1 MGPYFTWLKDCVAVD
16 KYTFR
21 WDFNSYQ
28 ANWQFFLF
36 YGGGTAFPFSPES
49 ATAGGANWKN
59 QVGTGPFML
68 TDFVDGSSCTFTRNP
83 NYWGMTTINGKQYQ
97 EPFIDKLVYLIVP
110 DQSTELA
117 ALQTGKIDLYTQVA
131 SNQATN
137 LKQRAPDMIQEKW
150 LGDSV
155 YIYKMNRLDTAEPVS
170 NLQVRQALFMATD
183 FQTIANNVF
192 GGGDILGWPVG
203 RGNPSY
209 TPLENQSAQVQALF
223 SFNTA
228 QAKQMLTAAGYP
240 NGFSIN
246 ITVNA
251 SIQQEIDAATIMVA
265 DWAQIGVKVNII
277 SLNQVALASEKTANT
292 FTGLLAWP
300 VAVANP
306 LTPMQWYSGTTVGYT
321 YKTGEPLDVEETAAL
336 AEMDPLKEQA
346 DATQFSKDA
355 LVDCGIIPLTN
366 NYLINCYWPWLTNYY
381 GEIDGAYHNQVVMI
395 RELWINQSLK
405 TSLKY

>member
-21 WDFNSYQ
+21 WDFNSYF
-28 ANWQFFLF
+28 ANWQFFLL
-36 YGGGTAFPFSPES
+36 YGGGTAFPFCPES

-68 TDFVDGSSCTFTRNP
+68 TDFVDGSSCTFTKNT
-83 NYWGMTTINGKQYQ
+83 NYWGTTTINGKQYK

-117 ALQTGKIDLYTQVA
+117 ALQTGKIDLYTQVT
-131 SNQATN
+131 SNQATY

-170 NLQVRQALFMATD
+170 NLQVRQALCMATD

-192 GGGDILGWPVG
+192 GGGDILGWPVA

-251 SIQQEIDAATIMVA
+251 SIQQEIDAATIMAA
-265 DWAQIGVKVNII
+265 DWAKIGVTVNII
-277 SLNQVALASEKTANT
+277 SLNQVALASQKSANT

-300 VAVANP
+300 VATANP

-336 AEMDPLKEQA
+336 AEMDPLKEQT
-346 DATQFSKDA
+346 DATQFAKDA

-366 NYLINCYWPWLTNYY
+366 NYLINCYWPWLANYY

>member
-1 MGPYFTWLKDCVAVD
+1 
-16 KYTFR
+16 
-21 WDFNSYQ
+21 
-28 ANWQFFLF
+28 
-36 YGGGTAFPFSPES
+36 
-49 ATAGGANWKN
+49 
-59 QVGTGPFML
+59 
-68 TDFVDGSSCTFTRNP
+68 
-83 NYWGMTTINGKQYQ
+83 
-97 EPFIDKLVYLIVP
+97 
-110 DQSTELA
+110 
-117 ALQTGKIDLYTQVA
+117 
-131 SNQATN
+131 
-137 LKQRAPDMIQEKW
+137 MIQEKW

-170 NLQVRQALFMATD
+170 NLQVRQALSMATD
-183 FQTIANNVF
+183 FQTIADNVF
-192 GGGDILGWPVG
+192 GGGDILGWPVA

-228 QAKQMLTAAGYP
+228 QAKQMLAAAGYP
-240 NGFSIN
+240 SGFSIN

-251 SIQQEIDAATIMVA
+251 SIQQEIDAATIMAA

-346 DATQFSKDA
+346 DATQFAKDA